1 LIEKLNAHYDI
12 STPYALNET
21 DEPLVF
27 AARMADEFIV
37 TAPVIV
43 TSSLAG
49 NIPPRIMKCLLLI
62 ASLIGLTIR
71 EYVALLSEKLCRVIV
86 LTIADED
93 APVTNTFVTV
103 FGDGDTCPRI
113 SYDCGIN

>member
-21 DEPLVF
+21 DEPFVF
-27 AARMADEFIV
+27 AARIAEEFIV

-49 NIPPRIMKCLLLI
+49 NIPPRMM
-62 ASLIGLTIR
+62 
-71 EYVALLSEKLCRVIV
+71 
-86 LTIADED
+86 
-93 APVTNTFVTV
+93 
-103 FGDGDTCPRI
+103 
-113 SYDCGIN
+113 